1 MMPLASCIDGNDW
14 ETDASHDRLFGVNS
28 SKLSVETD
36 DNAPSKATVEF
47 TPYDKNGEY
56 YIVELSTDTLTDDV
70 PMGGTETQKTV
81 VYGNDPENRITKSPV
96 ELSGLSE
103 YTKYYLRVKVMS
115 STKNESK
122 WVYYKSGASFRT
134 PGVLRDVAD
143 ADRLDTSVR
152 LTWIAGTH
160 ATHIVMTTNVD
171 DEPVSDQINL
181 TEEDLA
187 KAEKT
192 ITGLTPNKSYTFAI
206 YNGEI
211 LLGEVKLKTAKGMPS
226 ADFQAYLDDDA
237 TELTQTMLE
246 EFASTA
252 IGNSTSEIATLAIGI
267 PAGKTISLGTAD
279 GTGGLTIP
287 SGVSVTFFGRAGA
300 KATLNAY
307 KSMKY
312 ADGATAGFLSFE
324 HVIINGNYDAD
335 GGQKGCEYLFNQS
348 GACTVDSIGFTECE
362 IYNLNSS
369 LLRAQ
374 GGQTINK
381 VSVDNCN
388 VNNHAGAYAF
398 FCFDKAKTVVNNI
411 TLKNST
417 FSNVCLGK
425 KSFIDVTN
433 AVAGLKINVE
443 SCTFYNLLGDGAY
456 FISAKSAPNNGVTA
470 NINKTLFAKTFQETA
485 RGYQKKET
493 VTISGSATYLAKDF
507 VMGSGSFADKFLSVD
522 EVSSGIFKKPSELNF
537 TIKNSVLQNDQV
549 GDPRWLK

>member
-160 ATHIVMTTNVD
+160 ATHIVMTTTVD

-192 ITGLTPNKSYTFAI
+192 VTGLTPNKSYSFAI
-206 YNGEI
+206 YNGET
-211 LLGEVKLKTAKGMPS
+211 LLGEVKLKTAKGMPK

-237 TELTQTMLE
+237 TELTQTMLDA
-246 EFASTA
+246 FANQA
-252 IGNSTSEIATLAIGI
+252 LANSMSETATLAIGI
-267 PAGKTISLGTAD
+267 PAGKTLSLGTAD

-287 SGVSVTFFGRAGA
+287 DGVSVTFFGRAGA

-312 ADGATAGFLSFE
+312 AAGAKAGFLSFE
-324 HVIINGNYDAD
+324 HVIIDGNYDAEA
-335 GGQKGCEYLFNQS
+335 GKKGCEYLFNQS
-348 GACTVDSIGFTECE
+348 DACNVDSIGFTECE

-369 LLRAQ
+369 LVRAQ
-374 GGQTINK
+374 GGQTFNK
-381 VSVDNCN
+381 LIIDNCI

-398 FCFDKAKTVVNNI
+398 LCLNKDNTTINEI
-411 TLKNST
+411 SLTNST
-417 FSNVCLGK
+417 FSNVAQNK
-425 KSFIDVTN
+425 NPFIDVAYSKGT
-433 AVAGLKINVE
+433 AINIS
-443 SCTFYNLLGDGAY
+443 SCTLYNLLGEKAY
-456 FISAKSAPNNGVTA
+456 FISAKEQKGDVNV
-470 NINKTLFAKTFQETA
+470 NIYKTLFAKSFLETA
-485 RGYQKKET
+485 KGSYQKDNVK
-493 VTISGSATYLAKDF
+493 VTASGSYYTSDFKVSETKLTDIINNKIDAT
-507 VMGSGSFADKFLSVD
+507 
-522 EVSSGIFKKPSELNF
+522 SSEIFKKPAELNF